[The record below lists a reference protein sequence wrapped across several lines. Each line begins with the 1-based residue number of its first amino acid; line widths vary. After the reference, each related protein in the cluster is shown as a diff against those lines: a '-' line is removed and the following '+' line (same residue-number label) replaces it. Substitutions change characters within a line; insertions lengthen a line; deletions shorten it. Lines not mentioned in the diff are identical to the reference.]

1 MLDRKHHEII
11 LKKILADI
19 YRDKNLGASIAFK
32 GGTCLYFFYNLDR
45 FSTDL
50 DFNVIADTIN
60 EKAMTSIL
68 NKYLNIGQAIS
79 KRNTWFWVGSFKKGK
94 QKIKVEISKRN
105 YPDKYINQN
114 FYGLTVPIMSK
125 DCMFAHKL
133 CALTDR
139 KKLQNRDVYDAFFMF
154 QNGFGI
160 NEEIIEIRTNKSPE
174 EYFKDLIP
182 FLKNN
187 VKPNLILDGLGEV
200 LNEKQKSWVKSSL
213 LEKLLFELEIRTSS

>member
-1 MLDRKHHEII
+1 MLDREHHEIL

-19 YRDKNLGASIAFK
+19 YQDKNLGASIAFK
-32 GGTCLYFFYNLDR
+32 GGTCLYLFYNLDR

-50 DFNVIADTIN
+50 DFNVIADKLN
-60 EKAMTSIL
+60 EKAMTLIL
-68 NKYLNIGQAIS
+68 NRHLNINQAIS
-79 KRNTWFWVGSFKKGK
+79 KRNTWFWIGSFEKGK

-114 FYGLTVPIMSK
+114 FYGLTVPILSK

-139 KKLQNRDVYDAFFMF
+139 KKLQNRDVYDALFMF
-154 QNGFGI
+154 QNGFEV
-160 NEEIIEIRTNKSPE
+160 NEEIIEIRTSKSSK
-174 EYFKDLIP
+174 EYFKDLVT
-182 FLKNN
+182 FLKKN

-200 LNEKQKSWVKSSL
+200 LNEKQKSWVKSNL
-213 LEKLLFELEIRTSS
+213 FEKLLFELEIRTG

>member
-1 MLDRKHHEII
+1 MLDREHHEIL

-19 YRDKNLGASIAFK
+19 YQDKNLGASIAFK
-32 GGTCLYFFYNLDR
+32 GGTCLYLFYNLDR

-50 DFNVIADTIN
+50 DFNVIADKLD
-60 EKAMTSIL
+60 EKAMTLIL
-68 NKYLNIGQAIS
+68 NRHLNIDQAIS
-79 KRNTWFWVGSFKKGK
+79 KRNTWFWIGSFEKGK

-114 FYGLTVPIMSK
+114 FYGLTVPILSK

-154 QNGFGI
+154 QNGFEV
-160 NEEIIEIRTNKSPE
+160 NEEIIEIRTNKSSKK
-174 EYFKDLIP
+174 YFKDLVA
-182 FLKNN
+182 FLKKK
-187 VKPNLILDGLGEV
+187 VKPNHILDGLGDV
-200 LNEKQKSWVKSSL
+200 LNEKQKSWVKSNL
-213 LEKLLFELEIRTSS
+213 FEKLLFELEIRTG

>member
-1 MLDRKHHEII
+1 MLDREHHEIL

-19 YRDKNLGASIAFK
+19 YQDKNLGASIAFK
-32 GGTCLYFFYNLDR
+32 GGTCLYLFYNLDR

-50 DFNVIADTIN
+50 DFNVITDKLD

-68 NKYLNIGQAIS
+68 NRHLNIDQAIS
-79 KRNTWFWVGSFKKGK
+79 KRNTWFWIGGFEKGK

-114 FYGLTVPIMSK
+114 FYGLTVPILSK
-125 DCMFAHKL
+125 DCMFTHKL

-154 QNGFGI
+154 QNGFEV
-160 NEEIIEIRTNKSPE
+160 NEEIIEIRTNKSSK
-174 EYFKDLIP
+174 EYFKDLVT
-182 FLKNN
+182 FLKKN

-200 LNEKQKSWVKSSL
+200 LNEKQKSWVKSNL
-213 LEKLLFELEIRTSS
+213 FEKLLFELEIRTG

>member
-1 MLDRKHHEII
+1 MLDREHHEIL

-19 YRDKNLGASIAFK
+19 YQDKNLGAAIAFK
-32 GGTCLYFFYNLDR
+32 GGTCLYLFYNLDR

-50 DFNVIADTIN
+50 DFNVIAD
-60 EKAMTSIL
+60 KLDKRAMTLIL
-68 NKYLNIGQAIS
+68 NRHLNIDQAIS
-79 KRNTWFWVGSFKKGK
+79 KRNTWFWIGSFEKGK

-114 FYGLTVPIMSK
+114 FYGLTVPILSK

-154 QNGFGI
+154 QNGFEV
-160 NEEIIEIRTNKSPE
+160 NEEIIEIRTNKSSK
-174 EYFKDLIP
+174 EYFKDLVT
-182 FLKNN
+182 FLKKN

-200 LNEKQKSWVKSSL
+200 LNEKQKSWVKSNL
-213 LEKLLFELEIRTSS
+213 FEKLLFELEIRTG

>member
-1 MLDRKHHEII
+1 MLDREHHEIL

-19 YRDKNLGASIAFK
+19 YQDKNLGASIAFK
-32 GGTCLYFFYNLDR
+32 GGTCLYLFYNLDR

-50 DFNVIADTIN
+50 DFNVIAD
-60 EKAMTSIL
+60 KLDKRAMTLIL
-68 NKYLNIGQAIS
+68 NRHLNIDQAIS
-79 KRNTWFWVGSFKKGK
+79 KRNTWFWIGSFEKGK

-114 FYGLTVPIMSK
+114 FYGLTVPILSK

-154 QNGFGI
+154 QNGFEV
-160 NEEIIEIRTNKSPE
+160 NEEIIEIRTNKSSK
-174 EYFKDLIP
+174 EYFKDLVT
-182 FLKNN
+182 FLKKN

-200 LNEKQKSWVKSSL
+200 LNEKQKSWVKSNL
-213 LEKLLFELEIRTSS
+213 FEKLLFELEIRTG

>member
-1 MLDRKHHEII
+1 MPDREHHEIL

-19 YRDKNLGASIAFK
+19 YQDKNLGASIAFK
-32 GGTCLYFFYNLDR
+32 GGTCLYLFYNLDR

-50 DFNVIADTIN
+50 DFNVIADKLN
-60 EKAMTSIL
+60 EKAMTLIL
-68 NKYLNIGQAIS
+68 NRHLNIDQAIS
-79 KRNTWFWVGSFKKGK
+79 KRNTWFWIGSFEKGK

-114 FYGLTVPIMSK
+114 FYGLTVPILSK

-154 QNGFGI
+154 QNGFEV
-160 NEEIIEIRTNKSPE
+160 NDEIIEIRTNKSSK
-174 EYFKDLIP
+174 EYFKDLVT
-182 FLKNN
+182 FLKKN

-200 LNEKQKSWVKSSL
+200 LNEKQKSWVKSNL
-213 LEKLLFELEIRTSS
+213 FEKLLFELEIRTG